1 MINSE
6 EHETQSNPSK
16 KQHSARPLHIRKS
29 RLVLLLLVTI
39 ILTALIAVAATLGF
53 QHWRSGLDKHQRQS
67 LSKVEN
73 VYQTLTNDYYKKKD
87 PDKLSK
93 AAIDGMVKELDDPY
107 SEYMTKDQTK
117 SFNEDVSGDFVGI
130 GAEMQ
135 KKDKHVQIT
144 SPMKGSPAE
153 KAGLKPKDI
162 VKKVDGK
169 SVKGQPLEA
178 IVKKVRGKKGSTVT
192 LTIQRGTHEQDF
204 KIKRDKIHVKSVD
217 YSKHGSVAV
226 LKINKFQSSTS
237 GELKSALLKAHKA
250 GINKVVLDLRNNPGG
265 LLDEAVK
272 MINVFVDKNKT
283 AVELQKGDHTENI
296 KTSNNALKE
305 AQDMDVSILIN
316 EGSASASEVFT
327 GAMRDYNKAT
337 IYGSKSF
344 GKGIVQTTH
353 EFKDG
358 SLLKFTNMKWL
369 TPKGHY
375 IHKKGI
381 QPDHT
386 IKPPKYQQLSV
397 IPTDKTLKVGD
408 NNQHVS
414 TIKIGLNALGY
425 HTDDESKTFDS
436 NLERQVKAF
445 QKDHHL
451 DETGAFDKS
460 TNEKFTQAL
469 VDKSNKHDTVLDDLL
484 HKLQ

>member
-1 MINSE
+1 MTNSE
-6 EHETQSNPSK
+6 EHETQSNLPK
-16 KQHSARPLHIRKS
+16 KQRSARPLHIRKS
-29 RLVLLLLVTI
+29 RLVLLLLITI

-53 QHWRSGLDKHQRQS
+53 QHWRSGLEKQQRQS
-67 LSKVEN
+67 FSKVEN

-135 KKDKHVQIT
+135 KKDQHVQIT

-217 YSKHGSVAV
+217 YSKHGNVAV

-237 GELKSALLKAHKA
+237 GELKSALLKAHKT

-414 TIKIGLNALGY
+414 TINIGLNALGY

>member
-1 MINSE
+1 
-6 EHETQSNPSK
+6 
-16 KQHSARPLHIRKS
+16 
-29 RLVLLLLVTI
+29 
-39 ILTALIAVAATLGF
+39 
-53 QHWRSGLDKHQRQS
+53 
-67 LSKVEN
+67 
-73 VYQTLTNDYYKKKD
+73 
-87 PDKLSK
+87 
-93 AAIDGMVKELDDPY
+93 
-107 SEYMTKDQTK
+107 
-117 SFNEDVSGDFVGI
+117 
-130 GAEMQ
+130 
-135 KKDKHVQIT
+135 
-144 SPMKGSPAE
+144 
-153 KAGLKPKDI
+153 
-162 VKKVDGK
+162 
-169 SVKGQPLEA
+169 
-178 IVKKVRGKKGSTVT
+178 
-192 LTIQRGTHEQDF
+192 
-204 KIKRDKIHVKSVD
+204 
-217 YSKHGSVAV
+217 
-226 LKINKFQSSTS
+226 
-237 GELKSALLKAHKA
+237 
-250 GINKVVLDLRNNPGG
+250 
-265 LLDEAVK
+265 

-283 AVELQKGDHTENI
+283 AVELQKGDHTEKI

-451 DETGAFDKS
+451 DETGEFDKS